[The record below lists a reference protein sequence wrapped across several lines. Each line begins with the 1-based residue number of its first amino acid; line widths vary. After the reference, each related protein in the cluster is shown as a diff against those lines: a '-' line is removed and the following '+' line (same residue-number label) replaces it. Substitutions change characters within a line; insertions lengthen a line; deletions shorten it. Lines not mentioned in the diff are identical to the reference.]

1 MNYQNLFKIAIR
13 AIAAN
18 KMRSFLTALGI
29 IIGIAAVI
37 TMLAIPS
44 LQHSQLLHQFHT
56 SQSVQL
62 HDALPLHEVLLH
74 HHLQQS
80 RPINCSIHLFST
92 LFGLR

>member
-37 TMLAIPS
+37 TMLAIG
-44 LQHSQLLHQFHT
+44 HFICLLHTIF
-56 SQSVQL
+56 
-62 HDALPLHEVLLH
+62 
-74 HHLQQS
+74 
-80 RPINCSIHLFST
+80 IYFIMF
-92 LFGLR
+92 